1 MLEKLYEAI
10 EYAVINNKPVKF
22 FDEDTEKLQLKMLP
36 GQRLLITNLYWTDQ
50 NRNIYNPILEAQY
63 RAEHNIAQLYVTGNM
78 ELNNTT
84 SGRTWMFVKE
94 NRYKRNKNINGNEE
108 IKFEEFKYK
117 PEDFPYPLNEDIEK
131 VYKAYREKDM
141 DYLELYVGNIYLT
154 LKHAGINRVL
164 SDVKVHEMQ
173 QYFWSILDS
182 LKDKNK

>member
-108 IKFEEFKYK
+108 I
-117 PEDFPYPLNEDIEK
+117 
-131 VYKAYREKDM
+131 
-141 DYLELYVGNIYLT
+141 
-154 LKHAGINRVL
+154 
-164 SDVKVHEMQ
+164 
-173 QYFWSILDS
+173 
-182 LKDKNK
+182 